1 MFGTIPSNIF
11 KEDTIKLVCNTV
23 YNSLNFI
30 MSGILS
36 MLVKNV
42 EAKVNNIDNN
52 LPKVKETLVK
62 LVGGVNFLNKLP
74 GTFFGNASSGVSN
87 NG

>member
-1 MFGTIPSNIF
+1 MFGPIPSNIF
-11 KEDTIKLVCNTV
+11 EENTIKTICNTV

-62 LVGGVNFLNKLP
+62 LVNGVNFINKLN
-74 GTFFGNASSGVSN
+74 GKFFGNDPSIN
-87 NG
+87 KN